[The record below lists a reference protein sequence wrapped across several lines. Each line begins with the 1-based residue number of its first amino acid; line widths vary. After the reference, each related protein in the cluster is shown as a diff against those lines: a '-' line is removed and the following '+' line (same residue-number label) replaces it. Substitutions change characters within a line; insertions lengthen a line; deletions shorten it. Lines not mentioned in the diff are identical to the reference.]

1 MSRYIDADALL
12 KYIDEQA
19 RLYGIT
25 TSNKLNFMAFVQ
37 KAPTVHLSPT
47 VNLSPCDVCAY
58 NPSSSGDGKPC
69 SMCPA
74 IRKEED

>member
-1 MSRYIDADALL
+1 MSRYIDADVLL

-25 TSNKLNFMAFVQ
+25 TSNKLNFMEFVC
-37 KAPTVHLSPT
+37 KSPT
-47 VNLSPCDVCAY
+47 AHLSPCDVCAY
-58 NPSSSGDGKPC
+58 NQPSSGDGKPC

-74 IRKEED
+74 RRKEDK

>member
-1 MSRYIDADALL
+1 MSRYIDADALQ

-25 TSNKLNFMAFVQ
+25 TSNKLNFMLFVDQ
-37 KAPTVHLSPT
+37 SPTVH
-47 VNLSPCDVCAY
+47 LSPCDVCAY
-58 NPSSSGDGKPC
+58 NPPSSGDGKPC

-74 IRKEED
+74 IRKEEE